1 VARACGA
8 WRPACLSVHRKGGDT
23 VAQRSIELFIGRLI
37 TDEGFREGFIHDP
50 AAAVRVFV
58 DAGSELTTVEIAALL
73 ATRADFWERAADQV
87 DPRLQKAS
95 FHSFS
100 RQDS

>member
-1 VARACGA
+1 
-8 WRPACLSVHRKGGDT
+8 

-37 TDEGFREGFIHDP
+37 TDEGFREAFIHDP

-95 FHSFS
+95 FHSFH

>member
-1 VARACGA
+1 
-8 WRPACLSVHRKGGDT
+8 

-37 TDEGFREGFIHDP
+37 TDEGFREAFIHNPD
-50 AAAVRVFV
+50 AAVRMFV

-95 FHSFS
+95 FHSTTA
-100 RQDS
+100 RQS

>member
-1 VARACGA
+1 MG
-8 WRPACLSVHRKGGDT
+8 HQ

-37 TDEGFREGFIHDP
+37 TDEAFREEFIHNP
-50 AAAVRVFV
+50 GGAIRVFA
-58 DAGSELTTVEIAALL
+58 DAGSEFTTVEIAALL
-73 ATRADFWERAADQV
+73 ATRTDIWERVADQL

-100 RQDS
+100 RQD